1 MTRMTR
7 RDALRVSGAALL
19 ASTAT
24 SGHTASAS
32 AGSER
37 KILIYGHRGASALRP
52 EHTLASYAK
61 AIADGADFIEPDLV
75 STKDGVLI
83 VRHENNIAET
93 TDVASRIEF
102 AGRKT
107 EKMVDGQ
114 KQVGWFTEDF
124 TLAELKTIR
133 AKERLDQLRPQNAA
147 MDGWFDLVTWQEM
160 IDFAAAESLARG
172 RPIGLVPE
180 LKHSTYFAG
189 IGLPLEDRFLAS
201 LAAHHYTRTA
211 PVVVQSFE
219 TANLRYL
226 RQKLGRPANVQL
238 MQLVEGRDMPPAD
251 VAKSGGTLTYRQMMQ
266 PAGLAEIARYADIL
280 APDTRSIIPLDA
292 DGRLGKPAPVT
303 ADAQKVGLLVQ
314 PWTFRPEN
322 YFLAKDFRDANGP
335 AARNASGSLAE
346 IRAYIAAGIDGFF
359 TDDPAIGRQAVGRPP
374 MSA

>member
-1 MTRMTR
+1 MTR
-7 RDALRVSGAALL
+7 REALTASGAALL
-19 ASTAT
+19 ASTAVA
-24 SGHTASAS
+24 GHAAPSTAREA
-32 AGSER
+32 R

-61 AIADGADFIEPDLV
+61 AITDGADFIEPDLV
-75 STKDGVLI
+75 ATKDGVLI

-93 TDVASRIEF
+93 TDIAAHAEF
-102 AGRKT
+102 ADRKT
-107 EKMVDGQ
+107 EKVIDGQ

-133 AKERLDQLRPQNAA
+133 AKERLGRLRPQNAA

-180 LKHSTYFAG
+180 IKHSTYFAS
-189 IGLPLEDRFLAS
+189 IGLPMEDRFLAS
-201 LAAHHYTRTA
+201 LGAHHYTRTA
-211 PVVVQSFE
+211 PVVIQSFE
-219 TANLRYL
+219 TANLRTI

-238 MQLVEGRDMPPAD
+238 MQLVSGIDQPPAD
-251 VAKSGGTLTYRQMMQ
+251 VAKAGGTLTYRQMMQ

-292 DGRLGKPAPVT
+292 DGKLGKPAPVT
-303 ADAQKVGLLVQ
+303 ADAHKAGLLVQ

-322 YFLAKDFRDANGP
+322 YFLAKDFQDGNGP
-335 AARNASGSLAE
+335 AARNVAGSLAE
-346 IRAYIAAGIDGFF
+346 IRAYLAVGIDGFF
-359 TDDPAIGRQAVGRPP
+359 TDDPAIGRQAVGQPP
-374 MSA
+374 MNA

>member
-7 RDALRVSGAALL
+7 RDALRASGAALL
-19 ASTAT
+19 ASTAA
-24 SGHTASAS
+24 SGHGAPAP

-37 KILIYGHRGASALRP
+37 QILIYGHRGASALRP

-75 STKDGVLI
+75 LTKDGVLVI
-83 VRHENNIAET
+83 RHENNIIET
-93 TDVASRIEF
+93 TDVASRPEF
-102 AGRKT
+102 ASRKT
-107 EKMVDGQ
+107 EKTIDGQ

-133 AKERLDQLRPQNAA
+133 ATERLGQLRPQNAA
-147 MDGWFDLVTWQEM
+147 MDGWFDLVTWTEM

-189 IGLPLEDRFLAS
+189 IGLPIEDRFLAT
-201 LAAHHYTRTA
+201 LGVHHYTRTA
-211 PVVVQSFE
+211 PLVVQSFE

-226 RQKLGRPANVQL
+226 RQKLGRPANIKL
-238 MQLVEGRDMPPAD
+238 MQLLDAGTMVPAD
-251 VAKSGGTLTYRQMMQ
+251 IAKAGGTLSYGQMMQ
-266 PAGLAEIARYADIL
+266 PAGLADIARYADIL
-280 APDTRSIIPLDA
+280 APGTRSLIPLDA
-292 DGRLGKPAPVT
+292 EGRLGSPTSVI
-303 ADAQKVGLLVQ
+303 ADAHKVGLSVQ

-322 YFLAKDFRDANGP
+322 YFLARNFQNANGP
-335 AARNASGSLAE
+335 AARNPAGSLAE
-346 IRAYIAAGIDGFF
+346 IRAYLAAGIDGFF

-374 MSA
+374 MRA